1 MYRLFVW
8 LTGLLCAGSLV
19 AAEGGV
25 VVHVTPAKIV
35 RRSFDPARP
44 PAEMPRLTPPEI
56 GQCVYEFGCEM
67 ETRVVHRGVLARP
80 VRARITGTTLT
91 TQLTITL
98 WTPLNGP
105 PGVVEHEEGHREI
118 SEYYYRPAREIA
130 RRLGERLMGTWID
143 VPSRGEQALQASLRE
158 LQSRVIKAYL
168 AETLTRCSYAQK
180 RFDAITEH
188 SRARVPV
195 RDAITRAIAEE
206 KQFYAAQTP
215 RLPDPTSSS
224 PSTSPKRAHPTRPR
238 A

>member
-67 ETRVVHRGVLARP
+67 ETRVVHRGVLAKP

-105 PGVVEHEEGHREI
+105 PGVV
-118 SEYYYRPAREIA
+118 
-130 RRLGERLMGTWID
+130 D